1 MRVHDIAEKAAPTV
15 RTPPQGPLP
24 TQYRDTSWLVLSI
37 VLSLFLLGA
46 AGLHVME
53 MIRYRNFA
61 WGNTWVLLYDV
72 GLPVSLIALL
82 VAGAT
87 KDGRSG
93 RRALGCTTTAPGL
106 SPGTLPCGV
115 PGSLGYFTRKV

>member
-1 MRVHDIAEKAAPTV
+1 MRPRHRRESHADDTNA
-15 RTPPQGPLP
+15 PQGPLL
-24 TQYRDTSWLVLSI
+24 TRYRGTSWLVLSI
-37 VLSLFLLGA
+37 VLSVFLLGA

-82 VAGAT
+82 VAGAAEN
-87 KDGRSG
+87 GRSG

-115 PGSLGYFTRKV
+115 PGSLGYLTRKL

>member
-15 RTPPQGPLP
+15 RTPPQGPLL

-93 RRALGCTTTAPGL
+93 RRAWGCTTTAPGL

-115 PGSLGYFTRKV
+115 PGSLGYLTRKV

>member
-15 RTPPQGPLP
+15 RTPPQGPLL

-115 PGSLGYFTRKV
+115 PGSLGYLTRKL